1 MIWICVVHVDRTKY
15 MAQVVQ
21 YCTASFC
28 CLIYQVLGLMYSF
41 RACLQTG
48 YPHQKNQKICILLQF
63 GQKNVYPLI
72 HHFQASTRIH
82 MIHC

>member
-48 YPHQKNQKICILLQF
+48 YPHQKTKRYVSFYNLAKKMCIHLSTIFRLQP
-63 GQKNVYPLI
+63 VSI
-72 HHFQASTRIH
+72 
-82 MIHC
+82 